1 MDGSIA
7 ENLTLAALPN
17 YAKQT
22 SGWLS
27 RENIRTA
34 VQKMRGEVHLDAK
47 ARSEQ
52 PIRTLSGGNQQKVV
66 LGKWLLRNPKILIL
80 DEPTRGVDVG
90 AKAEIYRLISELAG
104 QAIGILLI
112 SSEIEELIGLSDR
125 IVVMRGGKIVD
136 ELARN
141 EFDRERILRAALTAA

>member
-17 YAKQT
+17 YSKRA

-27 RENIRTA
+27 RTRIRTA
-34 VQKMRGEVHLDAK
+34 VEKMRDAVRLDPK
-47 ARSEQ
+47 ARAEQ

-90 AKAEIYRLISELAG
+90 AKAEIYRVISERAG
-104 QAIGILLI
+104 QGMGILLI

-125 IVVMRGGKIVD
+125 IIVMRGGTIVD
-136 ELARN
+136 ELARH
-141 EFDRERILRAALTAA
+141 EFDRE